1 MDGGANN
8 PDGKSKLLPGKLCS
22 VPSIS
27 NKILYNLLLLSWL
40 GRQFLET
47 AACFWPLPSNGSLVD
62 SQSYQDGGPLMTS
75 HVTSGFPCCKPGKSV
90 RGKVHLS
97 QKRVSPSNLAS
108 QSTSRRPLRRGK
120 RKIGPFHSPCQRPIM
135 ERHIFRGPASRREK
149 QECRHSVAV
158 LLPKDLRGSGSVC

>member
-8 PDGKSKLLPGKLCS
+8 PDGKSKLLPGELCS

-27 NKILYNLLLLSWL
+27 NKILYNLLLLSWS

-47 AACFWPLPSNGSLVD
+47 AACFWPLPSNGSLVG

-108 QSTSRRPLRRGK
+108 QSTSRLGHCGEASGRLVLSTRLASGQSWSVIYFADPPVGGRSRNVVIAWRYCYLRT
-120 RKIGPFHSPCQRPIM
+120 
-135 ERHIFRGPASRREK
+135 
-149 QECRHSVAV
+149 
-158 LLPKDLRGSGSVC
+158 